1 MKWVNQ
7 ITSVC
12 TKLKKLIYIIKQLR
26 DILPPKDITIFY
38 LALVESQ
45 ITYGLIGWGG
55 AYDNILSL
63 LQTCQNTIIKVA
75 IKKDRRYTTEKIFKE
90 FTHFVYKKHNILS
103 PLNHGVNTRY
113 ALNKYSQ
120 FWLKKTGC
128 RMVFDFKG
136 TQIFNSMPTYLVNIP
151 LPLFKK
157 HITQWLIPNVGK
169 SDHLDTTR
177 HTLKEEIEIGNC
189 TMTSRKYQFT
199 Q

>member
-90 FTHFVYKKHNILS
+90 FTVLNIENLYFKIS
-103 PLNHGVNTRY
+103 ILYIKNTIYCPL
-113 ALNKYSQ
+113 
-120 FWLKKTGC
+120 
-128 RMVFDFKG
+128 
-136 TQIFNSMPTYLVNIP
+136 
-151 LPLFKK
+151 
-157 HITQWLIPNVGK
+157 
-169 SDHLDTTR
+169 
-177 HTLKEEIEIGNC
+177 
-189 TMTSRKYQFT
+189 
-199 Q
+199 